1 MKGER
6 FLPGRHRSAESGGVA
21 FRVAARVGVDACSR
35 CSPRHSNRRD
45 ALGPGY
51 VQPVGAR
58 KSLGR
63 ATPNGSRVRTHV
75 LVRFATDRLLNRGQT
90 RGMRLP
96 SDLGARP
103 LSATFHHSGITLLTN
118 SSSLICLN
126 ATRRSIAAC
135 SFKLLT
141 RARTSA
147 GARSGVPESNGGA
160 GAYSRA
166 SCRDCAVTASKSRRL
181 KLLVIFG
188 AGVTSSSFTLT

>member
-1 MKGER
+1 VKGER

-103 LSATFHHSGITLLTN
+103 RNAAFHLSRFRHHASHQ
-118 SSSLICLN
+118 
-126 ATRRSIAAC
+126 
-135 SFKLLT
+135 KLLADLLE
-141 RARTSA
+141 RYSA
-147 GARSGVPESNGGA
+147 LDSG
-160 GAYSRA
+160 
-166 SCRDCAVTASKSRRL
+166 
-181 KLLVIFG
+181 LLI
-188 AGVTSSSFTLT
+188 